1 MSKIALGMIC
11 NDCRKITRTLTSV
24 IRDVSMI
31 DWEDIVYNYKCIG
44 FRLLDTETLE
54 IGDYSVDDVVG
65 SSDSISGLYSFS
77 EEDINHNSVWLTLYG
92 CTERYLAENC
102 IKDGKLSKLD
112 NILPIVLHKTS
123 SSSIVRRVNECELKF
138 QFVCIVESNNTHN
151 SIYVDIYK
159 KDLELVLLG
168 SVVYRTNKFI
178 NIEDSAFKLISKPL
192 SDRNRNTIIYRHSDL
207 RHLYS
212 YVCDYSVVFNDL
224 SVTLLPHTKRSDN
237 LILPNTVK
245 KVILSAGAYSISN
258 RWNNF
263 EIVIPPSVSSI
274 TLKSKKYFKTT
285 HIVLYIAKNDKYVKL
300 VQSIAL
306 QLDKSISKLLAI
318 AGSSISDKAM
328 NKIIDSIRDGYNIE
342 IRVY

>member
-11 NDCRKITRTLTSV
+11 NDCRKITSTLTSV
-24 IRDVSMI
+24 IRDISMVY
-31 DWEDIVYNYKCIG
+31 WNDIEYNYKCIG
-44 FRLLDTETLE
+44 FRVLDTETLE
-54 IGDYSVDDVVG
+54 IDDYSVDDVVG
-65 SSDSISGLYSFS
+65 SSDSISGLYPFS
-77 EEDINHNSVWLTLYG
+77 EEDINNNSVWLTLYG

-112 NILPIVLHKTS
+112 NRLPIILHKTS
-123 SSSIVRRVNECELKF
+123 SYSILHRVNECELKF
-138 QFVCIVESNNTHN
+138 RFVRIVESNNTHN
-151 SIYVDIYK
+151 GIYVDIYK

-178 NIEDSAFKLISKPL
+178 NINDSAFKLISKPL
-192 SDRNRNTIIYRHSDL
+192 SDRNRNAIVYRHSDL

-258 RWNNF
+258 RWSNF
-263 EIVIPPSVSSI
+263 EIIIPPSVSSI
-274 TLKSKKYFKTT
+274 TLKNKKYFKTT
-285 HIVLYIAKNDKYVKL
+285 HIVLYIAKNDRYIKL

-342 IRVY
+342 IRAY